1 MWPLDRPP
9 YDHRDW
15 WVRKAAAW
23 VSRLLPPEAGQAVP
37 ELHVRPRAAGRVAW
51 RWMHASL
58 NARGRDLG
66 TLSMSSVISR
76 EQLDGILPDTD
87 IDQLRALDGGG
98 RHDHAAGGH
107 RAPAGGAACGR
118 DDAAP
123 EVASMI
129 RCAGLRAYRYT

>member
-1 MWPLDRPP
+1 APSRSLSASPPRGRAPRAAPHAVGGAEPPRHRSTGVLAYRYAGRPVREDSGGAMWPLDLPP

-15 WVRKAAAW
+15 WARKAAAW

-66 TLSMSSVISR
+66 TLSMSAVISR
-76 EQLDGILPDTD
+76 
-87 IDQLRALDGGG
+87 
-98 RHDHAAGGH
+98 
-107 RAPAGGAACGR
+107 
-118 DDAAP
+118 
-123 EVASMI
+123 
-129 RCAGLRAYRYT
+129 